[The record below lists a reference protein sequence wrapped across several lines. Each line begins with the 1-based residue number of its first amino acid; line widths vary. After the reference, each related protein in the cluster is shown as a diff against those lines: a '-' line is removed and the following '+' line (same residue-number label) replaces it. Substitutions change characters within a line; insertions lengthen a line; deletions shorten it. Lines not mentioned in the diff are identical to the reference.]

1 MTDEGDVRAS
11 DRERDR
17 TAALLSAH
25 WSDGR
30 LDLAELDR
38 RTEAAYAATTRG
50 ELAALLRDLPGDTV
64 RLPVART
71 SAQGRRRRF
80 FLPGF
85 VSFREEVELREEREV
100 VYDQALA
107 HIVPAMA
114 AAGFHVVAMDRPGML
129 RFVRTTAPD
138 WAPAAAILTFG
149 AGLLAYAI
157 RVERPVTVLL
167 LPIREGGTKVVA
179 FGEAPRAVR
188 RAFALLED

>member
-1 MTDEGDVRAS
+1 MSEEGDVRAS

-25 WSDGR
+25 WSEGR

-50 ELAALLRDLPGDTV
+50 ELAALLRDLPSDTV

-71 SAQGRRRRF
+71 EDQVRRRRF

-85 VSFREEVELREEREV
+85 LSFREAVELRDDRDV

-114 AAGFHVVAMDRPGML
+114 AAGYQVVAMDRPGML

-167 LPIREGGTKVVA
+167 LPIAEGGTKVVA

-188 RAFALLED
+188 RAFAMLSD

>member
-1 MTDEGDVRAS
+1 MSERPDVRAS

-30 LDLAELDR
+30 LDLGELDR

-50 ELAALLRDLPGDTV
+50 ELAALLDDLPADTV

-71 SAQGRRRRF
+71 EAEGRRRRL
-80 FLPGF
+80 FLPGI
-85 VSFREEVELREEREV
+85 VAFREEVALPAERDEV
-100 VYDQALA
+100 FDQALA
-107 HIVPAMA
+107 HLVPALA
-114 AAGFHVVAMDRPGML
+114 AARYQVAALDRPGML

-149 AGLLAYAI
+149 AGLLAFAI
-157 RVERPVTVLL
+157 RVERPVTMMLI
-167 LPIREGGTKVVA
+167 PIRGGGTKVVA
-179 FGEAPRAVR
+179 FGEAPRSVR
-188 RAFALLED
+188 RAFAELSR

>member
-1 MTDEGDVRAS
+1 MSEEGHVRAS

-17 TAALLSAH
+17 TAAVLSAH
-25 WSDGR
+25 WSEGR

-38 RTEAAYAATTRG
+38 RTEVAYGATTRG
-50 ELAALLRDLPGDTV
+50 ELAALLRDLPADTV

-71 SAQGRRRRF
+71 EQQGRRRRF
-80 FLPGF
+80 FLPGM
-85 VSFREEVELREEREV
+85 VSFREAVELHDDREV

-107 HIVPAMA
+107 HIVPAMS
-114 AAGFHVVAMDRPGML
+114 AAGYHVVAMDRPGML

-167 LPIREGGTKVVA
+167 LPIADGGTKIVA
-179 FGEAPRAVR
+179 FGEAPRGVR
-188 RAFALLED
+188 RAFAMLRD

>member
-17 TAALLSAH
+17 TSALLSAH

-71 SAQGRRRRF
+71 AAQGRRRRF

-85 VSFREEVELREEREV
+85 VSFREEVELRDEREV

-107 HIVPAMA
+107 HIVP
-114 AAGFHVVAMDRPGML
+114 
-129 RFVRTTAPD
+129 
-138 WAPAAAILTFG
+138 
-149 AGLLAYAI
+149 
-157 RVERPVTVLL
+157 
-167 LPIREGGTKVVA
+167 
-179 FGEAPRAVR
+179 
-188 RAFALLED
+188 